1 MIKKQDNEPN
11 FSRQPQ
17 LVILIAIAAI
27 GPMAMNILIPS
38 IPKLMGIF
46 NSSYGSVQVTLTAYL
61 ISMAIAQLFVGPLS
75 DRFGRR
81 PVVLFGS
88 GICFCGTLICVF
100 ATQIEYLIFGRIIQ
114 AIGACTGLVMSRT
127 IIRDVHGMERAASM
141 IAYVTMAMV
150 VVPMLSPTLGG
161 VLDNTF
167 GWRASFIFVA
177 IYAVLLFIICA
188 TSLGETHKGPL
199 TPVSILKMLQDY
211 YYLMRLS
218 KFNRHALQ
226 ISFSSAAFFS
236 FLGGSPYVVIELMN
250 ASEAEYGLYFV
261 IAGAAYMLGN
271 LVAGRYGASLGI
283 KFCIFFGTLIG
294 WIGGIVLWLSFL
306 MEFLTP
312 ATLFI
317 SMGII
322 AIGNGIC
329 LPSGNAAAISV
340 DQRKIGTAAGLAGF
354 LQLGFGSGGAYLIG
368 MLLDDNAYPLVI
380 IMGASVFI
388 AFTINFLK
396 E

>member
-1 MIKKQDNEPN
+1 MIKKKDNEPKY
-11 FSRQPQ
+11 SRRPK
-17 LVILIAIAAI
+17 LLILIAIAAI

-38 IPKLMGIF
+38 IPKLMDIF

-81 PVVLFGS
+81 PVVLLGS
-88 GICFCGTLICVF
+88 GICFSGSLICVF
-100 ATQIEYLIFGRIIQ
+100 ATQIDYLVFGRVIQ
-114 AIGACTGLVMSRT
+114 AIGACTGIVMSRT
-127 IIRDVHGMERAASM
+127 IIRDIHGTERAASM

-161 VLDNTF
+161 VLDNIF

-177 IYAVLLFIICA
+177 IYAILLFIICA
-188 TSLGETHKGPL
+188 RSLGETHKGPF
-199 TPVSILKMLQDY
+199 TSVSILKMLQDY
-211 YYLMRLS
+211 CYLMRLI

-226 ISFSSAAFFS
+226 ISFSSVAFFS

-250 ASEAEYGLYFV
+250 ASEVQYGFYFV
-261 IAGAAYMLGN
+261 IAGGAYMLGN
-271 LVAGRYGASLGI
+271 LFAGRYGASLGI
-283 KFCIFFGTLIG
+283 QFCIFYGTLIG
-294 WIGGIVLWLSFL
+294 LIGGIVLTLSFF
-306 MEFLTP
+306 MELLTP

-317 SMGII
+317 SMEII

-329 LPSGNAAAISV
+329 LPSGSAAAISV
-340 DQRKIGTAAGLAGF
+340 NPRKIGTAAGLAGF
-354 LQLGFGSGGAYLIG
+354 LQLGFGSGGAYLTGI
-368 MLLDDNAYPLVI
+368 LLDDSAYPLVI
-380 IMGASVFI
+380 IMGVSVFI